1 VLSVASGVSEV
12 SWSPML
18 DVLRR
23 AVLVGLFVVSRRR
36 ILVAS
41 DLLPGCYQ
49 LSL

>member
-23 AVLVGLFVVSRRR
+23 AVLVGLFVDSRRR

-41 DLLPGCYQ
+41 DLLPGRQQ
-49 LSL
+49 LLL